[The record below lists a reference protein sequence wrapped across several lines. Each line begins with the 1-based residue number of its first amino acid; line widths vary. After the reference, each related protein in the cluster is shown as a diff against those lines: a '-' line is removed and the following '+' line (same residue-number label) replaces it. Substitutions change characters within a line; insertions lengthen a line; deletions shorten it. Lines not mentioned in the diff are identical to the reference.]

1 MISIKKSARKIILA
15 LCVAGCLGFIW
26 TNSVMPGS
34 ISSEF
39 SSYAGKILKMIFGE
53 SFAVSETIIRKLAH
67 CCEFGVFGLILSLFF
82 YERLAERLPLVGFFG
97 LGAAVLDET
106 IQLFSDGRSSQ
117 IKDVWIDFS
126 GFTAG
131 TLFIFI
137 IYFLD
142 KEVKGK
148 HGRL

>member
-1 MISIKKSARKIILA
+1 MISMKKNTRKVILA
-15 LCVAGCLGFIW
+15 LCIAGCLGFIW
-26 TNSVMPGS
+26 TNSVMPGH

-39 SSYAGKILKMIFGE
+39 SSYAGKIIKMIFGE
-53 SFAVSETIIRKLAH
+53 SLVVSETIIRKLAH

-82 YERLAERLPLVGFFG
+82 YEKLADRLPLVGFFG

-137 IYFLD
+137 IYLLD